1 MRERVLRWIGLLS
14 FAACAFALGATSLV
28 EPGTAIVLGA
38 LPAAALAV
46 YLPRPFLVAA
56 VAVLPY
62 STDLTG
68 GRLGGVNIAAS
79 DLLLMLGFV
88 GVLAHLIA
96 DGSARAWLTSLRP
109 MLGPVALYA
118 GALILSVSVS
128 PSTQGIVT
136 VLQRM
141 ELVVVTLVAG
151 AYLAHVGSLRRALTS
166 FVVFASVLA
175 VFAIL
180 TVIARGTGAEGFLG
194 VQKNPAGQAIAG
206 ALLVVVS
213 ARYVPVRA
221 LVAGPLAVGLLA
233 SLSRGAIL
241 AAAVGLVVLAAL
253 QGAGSRLRQGGL
265 AVGLGVLVV
274 LAFNALPSEQQ
285 ERLVDVSP
293 ETDYATAERER
304 YADDAWTTV
313 ESAPFTG
320 VGPGNYAGGDLAP
333 GIADPHNVL
342 LLEAA
347 EGGVVLAAA
356 FVILV
361 VGSLVVLVRRRHR
374 HPLVVTAI
382 AVQVATVLHGMVDVY
397 WVRGT
402 PVLGWVLVGAA
413 LAVSHRRQVH
423 STPTP
428 EREGSSR

>member
-1 MRERVLRWIGLLS
+1 MRGRLMRSIGLLS
-14 FAACAFALGATSLV
+14 VASCAFALGATSLV
-28 EPGTAIVLGA
+28 EPGTAIVLGG

-79 DLLLMLGFV
+79 DLLLMLGFL

-96 DGSARAWLTSLRP
+96 DRSARDWLTSLRP

-118 GALILSVSVS
+118 GALVLSVSVS
-128 PSTQGIVT
+128 PSTQGVFT

-141 ELVVVTLVAG
+141 ELVVVTLVVG

-166 FVVFASVLA
+166 FVVLALVLA
-175 VFAIL
+175 LFAIL
-180 TVIARGTGAEGFLG
+180 TVIVQGTGAEGFLG

-213 ARYVPVRA
+213 ARHVPVRA

-253 QGAGSRLRQGGL
+253 QGAGSRLRLGGL
-265 AVGLGVLVV
+265 AVGLGALVLV
-274 LAFNALPSEQQ
+274 AFNALPSEQQ

-304 YADDAWTTV
+304 YADDAWATF
-313 ESAPFTG
+313 ESAPFLG
-320 VGPGNYAGGDLAP
+320 VGPGNYAGGELAP

-413 LAVSHRRQVH
+413 LAVSHRRQFH